1 MTQSELTQTLHGI
14 DKMNESFDLHQLP
27 TTDSSKL
34 QETSDQFLTKMRV
47 RSGSISKCNLPQDAN
62 STDLELI
69 RKEPNDEAPC
79 AQVANSDD
87 VEEMLVKGGS
97 PNHTDSVKVQ
107 IIDEPFQS
115 GAHSNTCATLST
127 KVTTSPNG
135 SLIEYISSNT
145 SPNLKAAANEKL
157 AESKKGPQVALLS
170 LTQQASVYSLISTE
184 SLNN

>member
-1 MTQSELTQTLHGI
+1 MTQSELAQTLHGI
-14 DKMNESFDLHQLP
+14 DKMNESFDLDQLP
-27 TTDSSKL
+27 TTDFSKL
-34 QETSDQFLTKMRV
+34 QETSDHLLTKMRV
-47 RSGSISKCNLPQDAN
+47 RSGSISKCNLPSDAK

-69 RKEPNDEAPC
+69 RKEPNEKAPC
-79 AQVANSDD
+79 AQVANSDS
-87 VEEMLVKGGS
+87 EETPVKERS
-97 PNHTDSVKVQ
+97 TNHTDTVKVQ

-170 LTQQASVYSLISTE
+170 LT
-184 SLNN
+184 